1 MSANRLFQTNKKAVK
16 EYKSFQKRNE
26 ISIYNTMIRPV
37 LMYSKET
44 ITMTRKYEETMT
56 ILERKILIIVIGPI
70 ELIHN
75 LQKEIKDCCDICIKQ
90 QRIKWLEQV

>member
-1 MSANRLFQTNKKAVK
+1 MSANRLFQTNKKVVK

-56 ILERKILIIVIGPI
+56 ILERKILKYVMGPI

-75 LQKEIKDCCDICIKQ
+75 WQKEIKDCCDICIKQ
-90 QRIKWLEQV
+90 QRIKWLGQV